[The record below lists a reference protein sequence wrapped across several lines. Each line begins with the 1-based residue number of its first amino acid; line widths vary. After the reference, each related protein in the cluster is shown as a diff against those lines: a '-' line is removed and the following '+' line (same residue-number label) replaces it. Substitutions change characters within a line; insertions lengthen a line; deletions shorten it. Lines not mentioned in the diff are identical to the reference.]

1 MVKTDNL
8 NIERYVPLVAPDT
21 VKAELPLSER
31 AADTVVAARAGLEN
45 ILSQRDS
52 RFIMVVGPCSISQR
66 EDAMEFAHRLRRVMT
81 DVADRILL
89 IMRVYFEKPRT
100 TIGWKGLLYDPYLNN
115 SYEIEAGLRL
125 ARKILLEINELGV
138 PAATE
143 ILEPI
148 IPQYITDLVS
158 WAAIGARTTE
168 SQTHRQMASGLSMP
182 IGFKNATDGSLKAA
196 VDGIKTALSP
206 HAFVGITGEGR
217 LGVFK
222 TRGNPFGHLILRGGL
237 NGPNYTS
244 EHIAFAGELMRKS
257 GLVPNLIVDCSHGN
271 CNREPRRQMEV
282 QRDTLSQVADG
293 NRTIKGTMLESNL
306 EYGRQD
312 IPADLTALKPGVSV
326 TDPCLGWAD
335 TESLIRESY
344 ERLGRTNRHTT

>member
-8 NIERYVPLVAPDT
+8 NIERYTPLVSPDA
-21 VKAELPLSER
+21 VKAEWPLSEK

-52 RFIMVVGPCSISQR
+52 RFIMIVGPCSISR
-66 EDAMEFAHRLRRVMT
+66 YDDALEFAHRLREMAT
-81 DVADRILL
+81 AIADRILL
-89 IMRVYFEKPRT
+89 LMRVYFEKPRT
-100 TIGWKGLLYDPYLNN
+100 TLGWKGLLYDPHLNN
-115 SYEIEAGLRL
+115 SYEVETGLRL
-125 ARKILLEINELGV
+125 ARRILLEINELGI

-196 VDGIKTALSP
+196 VDGIRTALSP
-206 HAFVGITGEGR
+206 HAFIGITGEGR
-217 LGVFK
+217 IGVFR
-222 TRGNPFGHLILRGGL
+222 TRGNPFGHLILRGGN
-237 NGPNYTS
+237 NGPNYAS
-244 EHIAFAGELMRKS
+244 EHIAFAAELLRKS
-257 GLVPNLIVDCSHGN
+257 GIVPNLIVDCSHGN
-271 CNREPRRQMEV
+271 CGRDPKRQIDV
-282 QRDTLSQVADG
+282 QRDALAQLAAG

-306 EYGRQD
+306 ECGRQD
-312 IPADLTALKPGVSV
+312 IPADPVMLTPGVSV

-335 TESLIRESY
+335 TEALIRETHAQ
-344 ERLGRTNRHTT
+344 LGRIHR